1 MQGRRVREKK
11 RGRKRDAWCRVETE
25 VLPHAGAW
33 LSQAKHRQTDTCL
46 ESSIMPDDV
55 PQGLKVRDGVKHA
68 WKAKQCGCNLM
79 RNVACPVEALPCFVG
94 IGIGLITVQQEL
106 TMSRSIHEDL
116 VKFKEGN
123 MRRKRV
129 RWN

>member
-1 MQGRRVREKK
+1 MQGPPAGSRKDKGVLKYAGTESKRKK

-94 IGIGLITVQQEL
+94 IGIGLI
-106 TMSRSIHEDL
+106 DDCPA
-116 VKFKEGN
+116 
-123 MRRKRV
+123 RV
-129 RWN
+129 DNV